1 MRPIKLTMEA
11 FGPYKNK
18 EIIDFTRLGD
28 RNLFLITGNT
38 GAGKTSIFDAI
49 AYALY
54 GEASGGDRDFKSL
67 ISDFADDETITRVLF
82 DFSLNG
88 KHYRIE
94 RIPAQERKKKSGE
107 GYTNQTAS
115 AELYQIPQDHEAQLI
130 ASRKVTEVNDKIMEL
145 IGLDANQFKQIMML
159 PQNAFREL
167 LTSKSYER
175 QMILQKLFMTKKYQ
189 QFENRLKERTKELK
203 TDLESVEKDLTHELS
218 EILMT
223 EEEKENHAFK
233 TDLSDISGSIN
244 AIADLIN
251 HQLNRKE
258 KLDNKITEDEKN
270 ISTLTDKLTV
280 EKSLLENFLKRDKV
294 KEEVEAL
301 KEEKTQMAKL
311 EENLKRAERALFVE
325 KEEKLLKN
333 LKEEKNTL
341 DDQIKQF
348 LKEKEQVNHDLEEA
362 TKQLELSKTV
372 EKEELE
378 RLKINQQKIQ
388 SYKETVEKLVEAEK
402 EKRHKQGIL
411 LTLKQKKEKAVRLE
425 KEQKEKITE
434 LKIKLSRFDT
444 LYERKDT
451 YNEKLS
457 QIKDK
462 LHKLESLV
470 ELLKRYQVEQ
480 TKHQTLYD
488 EYKEKN
494 QLLKNKETTGTEIKK
509 RLEQLKE
516 QDSQNAAY
524 KIAVTLKE
532 NQPCPVCGS
541 LHHPSPSKPA
551 HEIKE
556 VELVK
561 AEKDYQAIINDIN
574 TLKGRLEIIKEN
586 GLISKDDKEKLWQTI
601 LQHPTNDFQKTADDS
616 QFSQIKEHFIQSLQE
631 QQKAAKEIS
640 NGIKSLVE
648 EEKSLQQLKKD
659 LEKGESELDIQSKK
673 AEQLEKEFNE
683 ANIAYTLAMST
694 VEQFKKEIP
703 PQYLAEGALEEDI
716 QAVDKKI
723 QSLEKKMEKAQ
734 QKFEQKKLH
743 LNTLHTQIQSLQ
755 KNIESLGLKV
765 EKQQEIFKQELLKY
779 DFESVEAYQK
789 ARLDEETISEK
800 RKALETFNRLYTE
813 KTSRLASLNEEL
825 KGKPKPDVEL
835 LEKRLKALN
844 QALDQLKEKRFSL
857 QNRLSE
863 NSKRLDKIKGF
874 YEKRQTL
881 EKQYGVHGYL
891 LDLTKGANAYRINF
905 ERFVQTSFLDDILF
919 AANQK
924 LEQMTDG
931 RYQLNRITEVGNKKG
946 TSGLDIEVFDQY
958 TGEARHVKTLS
969 GGEGFKA
976 SLAMALGLSEVVQS
990 HSGGVSLETLFID
1003 EGFGSLDSESLDNAI
1018 KTLMEL
1024 QSGGR
1029 LVGIISHVAELKERI
1044 DTYLEVTSTKDG
1056 SYTEFFVP

>member
-1 MRPIKLTMEA
+1 MRPTKLIMQA

-18 EIIDFTRLGD
+18 EVIDFTRLGD

-67 ISDFADDETITRVLF
+67 ISDFADDETITRVIF

-88 KHYRIE
+88 KHYRID

-115 AELYQIPQDHEAQLI
+115 AELYLISPANEEQLI
-130 ASRKVTEVNDKIMEL
+130 SSRRVTEVNDKIMEL

-167 LTSKSYER
+167 LTSKSDER

-189 QFENRLKERTKELK
+189 QFEIRLKERTKELK
-203 TDLESVEKDLTHELS
+203 TQLENIEKDLTHELT
-218 EILMT
+218 EVLIT
-223 EEEKENHAFK
+223 EEEKELYDIN
-233 TDLSDISGSIN
+233 TDLSNISGSIHSL
-244 AIADLIN
+244 AGLIN
-251 HQLNRKE
+251 DQLKGKETLDKEIEAVEKNVSTLVDKLSSE
-258 KLDNKITEDEKN
+258 KLLMDA
-270 ISTLTDKLTV
+270 
-280 EKSLLENFLKRDKV
+280 FMRRDAV
-294 KEEVEAL
+294 KEEVDAL
-301 KEEKTQMAKL
+301 KEKKTQMTLIEKS
-311 EENLKRAERALFVE
+311 LKRAEKALFVE
-325 KEEKLLKN
+325 KEETLLNN

-341 DDQIKQF
+341 DDQTKKL
-348 LKEKEQVNHDLEEA
+348 LKEKVQVNRDLEEA

-378 RLKINQQKIQ
+378 RLKINKQKIQ

-411 LTLKQKKEKAVRLE
+411 LTLKQKKETAALLE
-425 KEQKEKITE
+425 KETKEKINE
-434 LKIKLSRFDT
+434 IKVKITRFDT
-444 LYERKDT
+444 IYEKKDAF
-451 YNEKLS
+451 NEKLS

-462 LHKLESLV
+462 LHNLENLV

-480 TKHQTLYD
+480 SKYQDLFD

-494 QLLKNKETTGTEIKK
+494 QLLKNKETTGTEVKK

-516 QDSQNAAY
+516 QDAQNAAN
-524 KIAVTLKE
+524 KIAATLKE
-532 NQPCPVCGS
+532 NEPCPVCGS
-541 LHHPSPSKPA
+541 VHHPSPSKPA
-551 HEIKE
+551 HEIKGG
-556 VELVK
+556 EL
-561 AEKDYQAIINDIN
+561 EKLEKEYQTVINDLN
-574 TLKGRLEIIKEN
+574 TLKGRLEIIKKN
-586 GLISKDDKEKLWQTI
+586 GLISKDEKDKLWQKI
-601 LQHPTNDFQKTADDS
+601 VEHPANDFQEVADAS
-616 QFSQIKEHFIQSLQE
+616 QFSQIKDHFKQKLQDY
-631 QQKAAKEIS
+631 QKHGREIS
-640 NGIKSLVE
+640 KELKSLVE
-648 EEKSLQQLKKD
+648 EEKKLQEYKKV
-659 LEKGESELDIQSKK
+659 LEKGESELDSHVKK
-673 AEQLEKEFNE
+673 AEQFEKEFNE
-683 ANIAYTLAMST
+683 ANITYTLAMKN
-694 VEQFKKEIP
+694 VERFKKEIP
-703 PQYLAEGALEEDI
+703 PQYLAEGALEEEI
-716 QAVDKKI
+716 VATDKKI
-723 QSLEKKMEKAQ
+723 QTLEKRMEKAQ
-734 QKFEQKKLH
+734 QSFDQKKLQ
-743 LNTLHTQIQSLQ
+743 LNTLHTQIQSSQ
-755 KNIESLGLKV
+755 KNLEQLALKV
-765 EKQQEIFKQELLKY
+765 ERQQAFFKHELSKY
-779 DFESVEAYQK
+779 DFESVEAYHK
-789 ARLDEETISEK
+789 ARLDEETISQQ
-800 RKALETFNRLYTE
+800 RKALETFNTLYTE
-813 KTSRLASLNEEL
+813 KTARLSSLDEEL
-825 KGKPKPDVEL
+825 KGKNKPDVEL
-835 LEKRLKALN
+835 LEKQLTTLN
-844 QALDQLKEKRFSL
+844 QALDQLKEKRFNL

-863 NSKRLDKIKGF
+863 NTKRLEKIKTL
-874 YEKRQTL
+874 YEKRQDL
-881 EKQYGVHGYL
+881 ENQYGVHGYL
-891 LDLTKGANAYRINF
+891 LDLTKGGNAYRINF

-924 LEQMTDG
+924 LERMADG
-931 RYQLNRITEVGNKKG
+931 RYQLNRITETDNKKS

-976 SLAMALGLSEVVQS
+976 SLTMALGLSEVVQS

-1056 SYTEFFVP
+1056 SYTDFFVP